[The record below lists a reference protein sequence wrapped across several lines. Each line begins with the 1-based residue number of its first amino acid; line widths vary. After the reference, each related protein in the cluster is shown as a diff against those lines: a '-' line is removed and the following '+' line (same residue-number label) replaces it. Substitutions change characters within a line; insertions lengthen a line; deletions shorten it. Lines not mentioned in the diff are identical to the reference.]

1 MLKDELWKR
10 RLVTEAEIVMFRR
23 NQIVEE
29 TILLEEIQRNN
40 IREQEV
46 QKELEEDNG
55 QVWEDNKVVYME
67 GKIYISNNQKIQE
80 QIL

>member
-10 RLVTEAEIVMFRR
+10 RLVTEAEIVVFRR
-23 NQIVEE
+23 NQIVKE
-29 TILLEEIQRNN
+29 TILLEKIPRNN

>member
-23 NQIVEE
+23 NQIVKE
-29 TILLEEIQRNN
+29 TILLEKIPRNN

>member
-10 RLVTEAEIVMFRR
+10 RLVTEAEIVVFRR
-23 NQIVEE
+23 NQIVKE

>member
-10 RLVTEAEIVMFRR
+10 RLATEAEIMMFRR

-46 QKELEEDNG
+46 QK
-55 QVWEDNKVVYME
+55 
-67 GKIYISNNQKIQE
+67 
-80 QIL
+80 

>member
-23 NQIVEE
+23 NQIVKE

>member
-23 NQIVEE
+23 NQIVKE
-29 TILLEEIQRNN
+29 TILLKEIQRNN